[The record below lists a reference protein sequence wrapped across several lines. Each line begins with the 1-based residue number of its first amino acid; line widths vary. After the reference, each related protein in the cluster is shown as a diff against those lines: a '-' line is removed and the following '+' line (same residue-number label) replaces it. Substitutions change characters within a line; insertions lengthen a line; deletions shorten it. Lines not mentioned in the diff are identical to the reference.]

1 LGTVEHAAEVNVHD
15 AVPLLAGHLRELL
28 VGRDPGVV
36 HEHVGRAERLVTD
49 LDHVFDLGA
58 IGDVGPGRDGRPARR
73 FDRIDGVVCRPFR

>member
-1 LGTVEHAAEVNVHD
+1 MTRSHSSRDISVNCLS
-15 AVPLLAGHLRELL
+15 AVIPALFTSTS
-28 VGRDPGVV
+28 
-36 HEHVGRAERLVTD
+36 GRAERLVTD